1 MKLEL
6 KSRNELL
13 SIMKKLEELSL
24 NKGTS
29 GNCSVRFRDDF
40 LITPSGKAPR
50 SLIPADMV
58 LLSMAG
64 DILCDVGKVPS
75 SEWRFHRDIYLS
87 RPEIK
92 AVVHTH
98 STYAAALSC
107 QRKDL
112 PAFHYMVA
120 VGGGDSI
127 KCAPYALFGTEKLSV
142 LAIEALTNRKAC
154 LLSNHG
160 LIAIGV
166 DLEDA
171 LAIAI
176 EVENLC
182 EQYILSTQIGKP
194 ILLSKN
200 DMKSVLKSF
209 KNYGRGLNK

>member
-1 MKLEL
+1 M
-6 KSRNELL
+6 
-13 SIMKKLEELSL
+13 
-24 NKGTS
+24 
-29 GNCSVRFRDDF
+29 
-40 LITPSGKAPR
+40 
-50 SLIPADMV
+50 
-58 LLSMAG
+58 
-64 DILCDVGKVPS
+64 
-75 SEWRFHRDIYLS
+75 
-87 RPEIK
+87 
-92 AVVHTH
+92 
-98 STYAAALSC
+98 
-107 QRKDL
+107 
-112 PAFHYMVA
+112 
-120 VGGGDSI
+120 
-127 KCAPYALFGTEKLSV
+127 FGTEKLSV
-142 LAIEALTNRKAC
+142 LAIEALINRKAC